1 MAVRSIIG
9 YECVHVIGRAV
20 ACKTGAVIA
29 AVRVVTLSVIATD
42 STQLTLIFICKTGYH
57 VMNRFAQLQKPHNK
71 SESVYQS
78 KTYSTQDNQTLA
90 ISPSIADKSI
100 HAVAHFPPRSVSFI
114 ITGSVLMARGTNIPF
129 VCLHSYI

>member
-42 STQLTLIFICKTGYH
+42 STQLTLIFICKTG
-57 VMNRFAQLQKPHNK
+57 
-71 SESVYQS
+71 
-78 KTYSTQDNQTLA
+78 A
-90 ISPSIADKSI
+90 INTVI
-100 HAVAHFPPRSVSFI
+100 
-114 ITGSVLMARGTNIPF
+114 M
-129 VCLHSYI
+129 